1 MEELIKVHQ
10 QAKQKQ
16 IQANTE
22 LNDLLVHKNELER
35 KVGTLA
41 SNVNI
46 AEQRL
51 SKALTKEDLE
61 EARARVEE
69 ARKNKS
75 DIKTLLKNIEQAIKD
90 NRTKLP
96 TLHNDILLAEADI
109 WKVQQEQLI
118 QTIKEQHPA
127 TLQLIMKAY
136 VASWKSGYGW
146 GFEHFIREKIMGA
159 DFHVNHEVLAQ
170 LENEMAK
177 QIWPVSDTQTSSQ

>member
-22 LNDLLVHKNELER
+22 LNNLLVHKNELER

-51 SKALTKEDLE
+51 SKALTREDLE
-61 EARARVEE
+61 KAHASVEE

-75 DIKTLLKNIEQAIKD
+75 E
-90 NRTKLP
+90 
-96 TLHNDILLAEADI
+96 
-109 WKVQQEQLI
+109 
-118 QTIKEQHPA
+118 
-127 TLQLIMKAY
+127 
-136 VASWKSGYGW
+136 
-146 GFEHFIREKIMGA
+146 
-159 DFHVNHEVLAQ
+159 
-170 LENEMAK
+170 EN
-177 QIWPVSDTQTSSQ
+177 TT